1 MNEAKIKTLLGL
13 AIRARKLAIG
23 ASAVDANLRK
33 RAVHL
38 ILLAN
43 DAGANT
49 ERKVRA
55 LLETLQFKCP
65 IIQYKTKDEIGA
77 ILNRTDVSVVGIL
90 DENFAAGIAMHAK
103 ADEK

>member
-23 ASAVDANLRK
+23 ASAVDANIRK
-33 RAVHL
+33 RAVRL

-49 ERKVRA
+49 ERKICNQ
-55 LLETLQFKCP
+55 LETHEVKCP
-65 IIQYKTKDEIGA
+65 IIRYQTKDEIGA
-77 ILNRTDVSVVGIL
+77 ILNRTDVSVVGVL
-90 DENFAAGIAMHAK
+90 DRNFAAGIAGHARDGQK
-103 ADEK
+103 